1 MKLQTYQ
8 QILEHLK
15 KEKRE
20 KHLLMGNGFSIAY
33 DPKIFS
39 YNALSDFIKKSDNS
53 LLIKLFEI
61 VNTYNFEQIMQQLNM
76 SKKIISVFDSKSQ
89 GLQEIDKS
97 IELLKEALISA
108 VKALHPEYVFSIPEE
123 KSTAC
128 ARFLSDYLGTNES
141 IFTTNYDILLYWVLM
156 RNEIPNCIDGFGRD
170 LENDDGEY
178 IPEEEREYSELRWG
192 KHKDIQNI
200 FYLHGAL
207 PIFDAGI
214 DIIKEEYDG
223 KYILDKIK
231 MRMEKGNYP
240 IFVTAGNGD
249 EKLNHILHNH
259 YLSFCYD
266 KLSTIKGSLVT
277 FGFNFGEYDEH
288 IIRAINL
295 AAKQDIR
302 NCLRSVY
309 IGVYSDD
316 DKKHIEQIEH
326 KFKCK
331 VNIFDTKT
339 ANIWN

>member
-1 MKLQTYQ
+1 
-8 QILEHLK
+8 
-15 KEKRE
+15 
-20 KHLLMGNGFSIAY
+20 
-33 DPKIFS
+33 
-39 YNALSDFIKKSDNS
+39 
-53 LLIKLFEI
+53 
-61 VNTYNFEQIMQQLNM
+61 
-76 SKKIISVFDSKSQ
+76 
-89 GLQEIDKS
+89 
-97 IELLKEALISA
+97 
-108 VKALHPEYVFSIPEE
+108 
-123 KSTAC
+123 
-128 ARFLSDYLGTNES
+128 
-141 IFTTNYDILLYWVLM
+141 
-156 RNEIPNCIDGFGRD
+156 
-170 LENDDGEY
+170 
-178 IPEEEREYSELRWG
+178 
-192 KHKDIQNI
+192 
-200 FYLHGAL
+200 
-207 PIFDAGI
+207 
-214 DIIKEEYDG
+214 
-223 KYILDKIK
+223 